1 MKSVTRALAP
11 VAVVAMSLTVAS
23 CGGSSG
29 AGSGGNDKALTLYSS
44 GDVNVQSLWRDTL
57 IPGFQKDNP
66 GYSVKL
72 VFSEHGTNDAT
83 TLAKLGVSVKQKQ
96 DPGMDLI
103 DAGLV
108 GPAAQAGLLEKLS
121 PSQVPNLATVDPTL
135 LQAVDGSAVPYRS
148 SAVVL
153 AYNSDK
159 VPTPPKTLEEL
170 LGWIK
175 ANPGQFTYNSPDS
188 GGSGHAFAET
198 VLDKYMPTADVQKM
212 ANQYL
217 PDLESQWAQGLQ
229 ELASLNPDIYQHVYP
244 NGNQAVLDLLAK
256 GTITIAPVWSDQSLT
271 AKQSGLLKDNIK
283 FLQIANPSFTGSAAD
298 LGIPTNS
305 THKAAAEKLANWILQ
320 PDSQKLIVD
329 KLAGY
334 PGIELK
340 NMSQA
345 VQQEF
350 SGVNTSQL
358 RPGYETKTAN
368 DVNRQ
373 WQAKV
378 PGN

>member
-1 MKSVTRALAP
+1 MKSVTKVLAP
-11 VAVVAMSLTVAS
+11 VAVVALSLAVAG

-29 AGSGGNDKALTLYSS
+29 VASSGNDKALTLYSS

-57 IPGFQKDNP
+57 IPAFQKDNP

-83 TLAKLGVSVKQKQ
+83 TLAKLGASVKQQQ

-108 GPAAQAGLLEKLS
+108 GSAAQAGLLEKVS
-121 PSQVPNLATVDPTL
+121 ADQIPNLAKVDQTL
-135 LQAVDGSAVPYRS
+135 LQPVNDSAVPYRG

-153 AYNSDK
+153 AYNSEK
-159 VPTPPKTLEEL
+159 VANPPKTLDEL

-175 ANPGQFTYNSPDS
+175 ANPGKFTYNSPGS
-188 GGSGHAFAET
+188 GGSGHALVET
-198 VLDKYMPTADVQKM
+198 VLDKYMPASAVQKM

-229 ELASLNPDIYQHVYP
+229 ALHDLNADINQHVYP
-244 NGNQAVLDLLAK
+244 NGNQAVLDLLSK
-256 GTITIAPVWSDQSLT
+256 GTITMAPVWSDQSLT
-271 AKQSGLLKDNIK
+271 AKKSGLLTDNIK
-283 FLQIANPSFTGSAAD
+283 FLQIANPSFTGSTAD
-298 LGIPTNS
+298 VGIPANS
-305 THKAAAEKLANWILQ
+305 KHKAAAEKLANWILQ
-320 PDSQKLIVD
+320 PGSQKLIVD

-340 NMSQA
+340 YMA
-345 VQQEF
+345 PDVQHEF
-350 SGVNTSQL
+350 AGVNTSQL
-358 RPGYETKTAN
+358 RNGYETKTAN
-368 DVNRQ
+368 DVNRE

-378 PGN
+378 PG